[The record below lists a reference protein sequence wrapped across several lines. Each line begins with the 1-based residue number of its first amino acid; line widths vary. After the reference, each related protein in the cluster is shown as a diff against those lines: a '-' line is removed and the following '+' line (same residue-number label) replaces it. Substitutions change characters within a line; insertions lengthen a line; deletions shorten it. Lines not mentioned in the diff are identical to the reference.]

1 MYRSLDKREHE
12 RIRTSRFVIEYMVK
26 GFDAVYKAE
35 VINVSAGGLC
45 YLRDAIVKKGD
56 EIKIKFPFKTKK
68 VVFAG
73 EVVRVVGREVGVQ
86 FIEDE
91 ERIELFIGVLN
102 KEYPALKAGK
112 DSDEDTYGS
121 KKKKKDSD
129 NYLDI
134 EP

>member
-1 MYRSLDKREHE
+1 MHGSLEKREHE
-12 RIRTSRFVIEYMVK
+12 RIKTSRFIIEYMVK

-35 VINVSAGGLC
+35 VINMSAGGLC
-45 YLRDAIVKKGD
+45 YLRDAIVRKGD
-56 EIKIKFPFKTKK
+56 EIRIKFPFKSRK
-68 VVFAG
+68 VIFTG

-91 ERIELFIGVLN
+91 EKIELLVGVMN
-102 KEYPALKAGK
+102 QEYPALKV
-112 DSDEDTYGS
+112 GS
-121 KKKKKDSD
+121 ENVEGKKKKKDND